1 MTFLLPSTVT
11 YLDIRLN
18 DDKIKWKLD
27 QTFPT
32 RWWDNLNEMQSTQ
45 SKMADSQIDRKSM
58 HDKLEYSK
66 LYFYLLI
73 VFNVF

>member
-1 MTFLLPSTVT
+1 
-11 YLDIRLN
+11 
-18 DDKIKWKLD
+18 
-27 QTFPT
+27 
-32 RWWDNLNEMQSTQ
+32 
-45 SKMADSQIDRKSM
+45 MADSQIDRKSM